1 MKKVQVLQGLNL
13 ISPHSIVIIEADENE
28 DVKKLLDLIAGFH
41 YIFMEKYYFTQ
52 GYLYIETAIPFLWRE
67 ASEYIQRLSVNE
79 ITYEEARK
87 YIVETL
93 IKQRVSSMSTIPVLH
108 AAYKQGYEITPTLV
122 DDGII
127 DSNTPGFSKAFNRH
141 HTIGSGKG
149 SEIIYSI
156 SSSGDSKI
164 AKEIQRDKWSTNLM
178 ISRLALPIPKWEVVS
193 SKTELEDIWKNYN
206 KPVVIKPTGLTGG
219 AGVVVGVNTLEEAK
233 KAYDFAKEATDKKPR
248 EDWQK
253 KIMIQEQVAGEDYR
267 LLVIGGKLEVA
278 TKRIPAFITGDG
290 KGTIKELIEETN
302 RDPRRDITNP
312 SHTLK
317 PIIIDEPLL
326 EYLKEQKLSLESIPA
341 QYEKIQVRKVASMS
355 QGGITEDFTDKVSDE
370 IKYIVESIAQS
381 IHAFTIGVDVLCKDI
396 SKPLTQDN
404 GAILEVNTMPEAY
417 LNLFPVIGEDRAYVA
432 DTFVK
437 ELLKNNNT
445 KKIVVVGNAL
455 PDIPT
460 LLREKSIFGSYLKE
474 NEVVGEYKE
483 GDIRINGLIINT
495 GLEKWKAIEALKVN
509 ALLDAIIV
517 HHRDWESV
525 KDTGLGFN
533 NIDMLILSKNETEKE
548 ETKTI
553 KKYRSKRLI
562 KKIKV
567 I

>member
-13 ISPHSIVIIEADENE
+13 ISPYSTVIIEVQENE
-28 DVKKLLDLIAGFH
+28 DVKKLLDLITGFH
-41 YIFMEKYYFTQ
+41 YIFAEKYYFTQ

-67 ASEYIQRLSVNE
+67 ASEYIQNLGQKKIS
-79 ITYEEARK
+79 YEEARK
-87 YIVETL
+87 YLLEKL

-108 AAYKQGYEITPTLV
+108 SAYKQGYEVTPTLV

-127 DSNTPGFSKAFNRH
+127 DSDSLGFSKAFNRH
-141 HTIGSGKG
+141 HTIGCGRG
-149 SEIIYSI
+149 SEIVYSI
-156 SSSGDSKI
+156 SSSEDSKI

-178 ISRLALPIPKWEVVS
+178 ITRLGLPIPKWDTVD
-193 SKTELEDIWKNYN
+193 SKTELDEVWKNYN

-219 AGVVVGVNTLEEAK
+219 AGVVVGIDTLEEAK
-233 KAYDFAKEATDKKPR
+233 KAYDFAKKATDVKQR

-267 LLVIGGKLEVA
+267 LLVIDGNLEVV
-278 TKRIPAFITGDG
+278 TKRIPAFVTGDG
-290 KGTIKELIEETN
+290 KSTIKELIEETN
-302 RDPRRDITNP
+302 KDPKRDVTNP

-326 EYLKEQKLSLESIPA
+326 DYLKEQKLSLDSIPS
-341 QYEKIQVRKVASMS
+341 QYEKIRVRKVASMS
-355 QGGITEDFTDKVSDE
+355 QGGITEDFTDKVSME

-381 IHAFTIGVDVLCKDI
+381 IHAFTLGVDILCKDI

-417 LNLFPVIGEDRAYVA
+417 LNLFPVLGEDRSYVA
-432 DTFVK
+432 DTFVRN
-437 ELLKNNNT
+437 LLKNNNT

-460 LLREKSIFGSYLKE
+460 LLKEKSVWGSYLKKDE
-474 NEVVGEYKE
+474 IIGEYKE

-509 ALLDAIIV
+509 ASLDAIIV

-533 NIDMLILSKNETEKE
+533 NIDMLIVSKGEEEKE
-548 ETKTI
+548 EMKSI
-553 KKYRSKRLI
+553 KRYKNKGYI
-562 KKIKV
+562 KKIK
-567 I
+567 II